1 MKDVTQIKFV
11 DLLPESIKQDEQVIA
26 AAKALDNE
34 LQTIIEAT
42 RKLAFLET
50 LDEQPEEI
58 VDELAWQRHVDFYKP
73 DLPLE
78 QKKALVKNSKIM
90 HMRKGTPAAV
100 EDLIAAV
107 FGEGKVVEWFEYGG
121 EPYHFKVV
129 TNDYTLANERSEEF
143 IKALNTVKNAR
154 SWLEKIEVTQVEE
167 MNAYFAGILYLG
179 DKLIIEQVV

>member
-1 MKDVTQIKFV
+1 
-11 DLLPESIKQDEQVIA
+11 
-26 AAKALDNE
+26 
-34 LQTIIEAT
+34 
-42 RKLAFLET
+42 
-50 LDEQPEEI
+50 
-58 VDELAWQRHVDFYKP
+58 
-73 DLPLE
+73 
-78 QKKALVKNSKIM
+78 M
-90 HMRKGTPAAV
+90 HIRKGTPAAV

-129 TNDYTLANERSEEF
+129 TNDYALANERSEEF